1 MIRPVENALREFS
14 SRFPM
19 IPPLA
24 GLAIGIILCVHLQN
38 PWLWIAI
45 LAPFAGAAALF
56 VPALRFLLL
65 VPVGLLLISPDPY
78 PVGGALESYA
88 GKSVDIGGSLYVSPE
103 KRERGSRMFLEA
115 DYVIDGGEVKPVT
128 GRTAIYTDTLVPGL
142 SYGDSVRV
150 VGVKLRSIENFR
162 NPGAFDMEAFFGRQ
176 RIYTTGYVEG
186 GERIISF
193 GRGEGYG
200 PVLHGLDKLRH
211 RFGNFVRSEFRQ
223 PASEV
228 LNALTIGE
236 DGGIPNDLRNEF
248 SKSGVAHVLSI
259 SGLHVAAV
267 AVVFYF
273 LFKWLLKRS
282 EYMMLRWSV
291 SKISAALTIL
301 PLFFYMAL
309 AGFST
314 PTIRAFI
321 MISIFLVAIMA
332 GKNENKINT
341 LGVAAFVILLMRPEA
356 IFELSF
362 QLSFLAVLGILL
374 VNRFYPIKLGTTR
387 DLVMTAVKTTCA
399 ATFATLP
406 LILNSFGVLPV
417 VSIPANLVFV
427 PLVELLIV
435 PLGLVSFVVFLFW
448 PYAAS
453 FFIWINML
461 LTEMMIFGIG
471 LLLEIP
477 YSSVSV
483 PPLGAV
489 SLTLYAALGIAALL
503 AARHARVKY
512 AVPVLALLFTI
523 SAAWPAASRHFGS
536 GVTATFL
543 DTGEHRSTVL
553 FELPGGRNVL
563 VSGGPARPAGSGFID
578 RAVVSGFLH
587 GRGVNTID
595 CLILTSPGKDVL
607 AGGAY
612 IVENFG
618 VRKVVTDGDRLDGS
632 LWEAIRENGV
642 EWQNLRNLSKIDVPG
657 GYDIKVMRPEGWEI
671 VEDSAGP
678 RPLALSVETAGTRF
692 LLAESVDRKD
702 AESLE
707 NIYGGELES
716 AVLFIPG
723 TMHGGSDVG
732 LVERVKPR
740 VLITDGGGGAAAPE
754 SVRAYNIA
762 EDGAVTVTAD
772 GSGVSVKSYEDE
784 RAARLQ

>member
-1 MIRPVENALREFS
+1 MIPPAQNALLEFS
-14 SRFPM
+14 SRFP
-19 IPPLA
+19 IVPPLA
-24 GLAIGIILCVHLQN
+24 ALAAGIILCGYLEN

-45 LAPFAGAAALF
+45 LSPLAGAAALF
-56 VPALRFLLL
+56 IPALRFLLL
-65 VPVGLLLISPDPY
+65 LPVGLLLASPAPY
-78 PVGGALESYA
+78 TAGGALESYA
-88 GKSVDIGGSLYVSPE
+88 GRTIDIGGSLYTSPE
-103 KRERGSRMFLEA
+103 KRERGSRMFIEA
-115 DYVIDGGEVKPVT
+115 GYVIEDGEVKPVA

-142 SYGDSVRV
+142 SYGDSVRIV
-150 VGVKLRSIENFR
+150 AVKLRPIENFR

-176 RIYTTGYVEG
+176 GIYTTGYVEG
-186 GERIISF
+186 EERIISF

-211 RFGNFVRSEFRQ
+211 RFGNFMRSNFRQ

-236 DGGIPNDLRNEF
+236 DGGIPNDLRTEF
-248 SKSGVAHVLSI
+248 SNAGVAHVLSI

-291 SKISAALTIL
+291 SKIAAALTIL

-321 MISIFLVAIMA
+321 MISVFLVAIMA

-341 LGVAAFVILLMRPEA
+341 LGVAAFVILLMRPEGV
-356 IFELSF
+356 FELSF
-362 QLSFLAVLGILL
+362 QLSFMAVLGILL
-374 VNRFYPIKLGTTR
+374 VNWFYPIKLGTTR
-387 DLVMTAVKTTCA
+387 DFVMTTVKTTCA

-435 PLGLVSFVVFLFW
+435 PLGLVSFVVFLVS

-453 FFIWINML
+453 LFICINML
-461 LTEMMIFGIG
+461 LTEMMIFGIR

-489 SLTLYAALGIAALL
+489 SLTLYAALGLAALL
-503 AARHARVKY
+503 AARSVKVKY
-512 AVPVLALLFTI
+512 ALPVLALLFII
-523 SAAWPAASRHFGS
+523 SAAWPAASRHFGG

-543 DTGEHRSTVL
+543 DTGEYRSTVL

-595 CLILTSPGKDVL
+595 CLVLTSPGKDVL

-612 IVENFG
+612 IVENFD
-618 VRKVVTDGDRLDGS
+618 VSKVVTDGDRLDGA

-642 EWQNLRNLSKIDVPG
+642 EWQNLRDLRKIEVPG
-657 GYDIKVMRPEGWEI
+657 GQEIRVMRPEGWEI

-678 RPLALSVETAGTRF
+678 RPLALRLEAAGTGF
-692 LLAESVDRKD
+692 LIAESIDENEG
-702 AESLE
+702 ES
-707 NIYGGELES
+707 IRDTYGADIES
-716 AVLFIPG
+716 TVLFIPG
-723 TMHGGSDVG
+723 TMWGGEDAG
-732 LVERVKPR
+732 LIEDVKPR
-740 VLITDGGGGAAAPE
+740 VIITDGEGAAAPE

-762 EDGAVTVTAD
+762 EGGAVTVTID
-772 GSGVSVKSYEDE
+772 GRGTTVKSYEDE

>member
-1 MIRPVENALREFS
+1 MIRTAQNALREFS
-14 SRFPM
+14 SKFP
-19 IPPLA
+19 IVPPLA
-24 GLAIGIILCVHLQN
+24 GLAAGIILCGYLEDH
-38 PWLWIAI
+38 WLWIAI
-45 LAPFAGAAALF
+45 LAPLAGAAALF
-56 VPALRFLLL
+56 IPALRFLLL
-65 VPVGLLLISPDPY
+65 LPVGLLLASPTPY
-78 PVGGALESYA
+78 IEGGALESYA
-88 GKSVDIGGSLYVSPE
+88 GRSVDIGGSLYVSPE

-115 DYVIDGGEVKPVT
+115 DYVIEDGVVKPVT
-128 GRTAIYTDTLVPGL
+128 GRAAIYTDTLVPGL
-142 SYGDSVRV
+142 SYGDSVRII
-150 VGVKLRSIENFR
+150 GVKLRPIENFR

-176 RIYTTGYVEG
+176 GIHTTGYVEG

-200 PVLHGLDKLRH
+200 PVLHVLDRLRH
-211 RFGNFVRSEFRQ
+211 RFGNFVRSNFRQ
-223 PASEV
+223 PAGEV
-228 LNALTIGE
+228 LNAITIGE
-236 DGGIPNDLRNEF
+236 DGGIPNDLRAEF

-291 SKISAALTIL
+291 SRIAAALTIL

-341 LGVAAFVILLMRPEA
+341 LGVAAFVILLMRPESF
-356 IFELSF
+356 FELSF

-387 DLVMTAVKTTCA
+387 DFVTTAVKTTCA

-435 PLGLVSFVVFLFW
+435 PLGLVSFVVFLVS

-453 FFIWINML
+453 LFIWINML
-461 LTEMMIFGIG
+461 FTEMMIFGIG

-489 SLTLYAALGIAALL
+489 SLTLYAALGAAVLL
-503 AARHARVKY
+503 AARHAKAKY
-512 AVPVLALLFTI
+512 ALPVLALLFII
-523 SAAWPAASRHFGS
+523 SAAWPAGSRHFGG

-543 DTGEHRSTVL
+543 DTGEYRSTVL
-553 FELPGGRNVL
+553 FELPGGINVL
-563 VSGGPARPAGSGFID
+563 VSGGPARPAGSGFLD

-587 GRGVNTID
+587 GRGINTID

-612 IVENFG
+612 IIENFG
-618 VRKVVTDGDRLDGS
+618 VRKVVTDGDRLDGA
-632 LWEAIRENGV
+632 LWEAIRENGAL
-642 EWQNLRNLSKIDVPG
+642 WQNLRDLQKIEVAG
-657 GYDIKVMRPEGWEI
+657 GYEIRVMRPEGWEM

-678 RPLALSVETAGTRF
+678 RPLALKLGLGETGF
-692 LLAESVDRKD
+692 LLAESVSGKD
-702 AESLE
+702 AESLR
-707 NIYGGELES
+707 NKYGAELEG

-723 TMHGGSDVG
+723 TGRSDSDAG
-732 LVERVKPR
+732 LAGQVKPR
-740 VLITDGGGGAAAPE
+740 VIITDGEGAAVPK

-762 EDGAVTVTAD
+762 EDGAVTVTID
-772 GSGVSVKSYEDE
+772 GSGVTVKSYEDE
-784 RAARLQ
+784 RAERLQ

>member
-1 MIRPVENALREFS
+1 MIRSVENALREFS

-24 GLAIGIILCVHLQN
+24 GLTIGIILCVYLQN

-56 VPALRFLLL
+56 IPALRFLLL
-65 VPVGLLLISPDPY
+65 VPVGLLLISPAPY
-78 PVGGALESYA
+78 PAGDTLESYV

-115 DYVIDGGEVKPVT
+115 EYVIEDGEVKPVT

-150 VGVKLRSIENFR
+150 VGVKLRPIENFR

-193 GRGEGYG
+193 GRSEGYG

-211 RFGNFVRSEFRQ
+211 RFGNFVRSNFRQ

-291 SKISAALTIL
+291 SRIAAALTIL

-387 DLVMTAVKTTCA
+387 DLVTTAVKTTCA

-453 FFIWINML
+453 LLISINML
-461 LTEMMIFGIG
+461 FTEMMIFGIR

-503 AARHARVKY
+503 AAKHAKARY
-512 AVPVLALLFTI
+512 AALALALLFMI
-523 SAAWPAASRHFGS
+523 SAAWPATSRHFGS

-563 VSGGPARPAGSGFID
+563 VSGGPARPAGSGFVD
-578 RAVVSGFLH
+578 RVVVSGFLH
-587 GRGVNTID
+587 GMGINTID
-595 CLILTSPGKDVL
+595 CLVLTSPGKDVL

-618 VRKVVTDGDRLDGS
+618 VRKAVTDGDRLDGA

-642 EWQNLRNLSKIDVPG
+642 EWQNLRDLREIDLPG
-657 GYDIKVMRPEGWEI
+657 GYDIKLMRPEGWEI

-678 RPLALSVETAGTRF
+678 RPLALKLGLGGTGF

-707 NIYGGELES
+707 NIYGGEIES
-716 AVLFIPG
+716 VVLFIPAAG
-723 TMHGGSDVG
+723 RGDSDMG

-740 VLITDGGGGAAAPE
+740 VLITDGDGRVTAPE
-754 SVRAYNIA
+754 SVRAYSIA
-762 EDGAVTVTAD
+762 EDGAVTVTIE
-772 GSGVSVKSYEDE
+772 GKRTTVKSYEDE

>member
-1 MIRPVENALREFS
+1 
-14 SRFPM
+14 M

-24 GLAIGIILCVHLQN
+24 GLTAGIILCGYLQN
-38 PWLWIAI
+38 PWLWIAL
-45 LAPFAGAAALF
+45 LAPLAGAAALF
-56 VPALRFLLL
+56 IPALRFLLL

-78 PVGGALESYA
+78 HMGDTLESYA
-88 GKSVDIGGSLYVSPE
+88 GRSVDIGGSLYSSPE
-103 KRERGSRMFLEA
+103 KRERGSRMFLDAE
-115 DYVIDGGEVKPVT
+115 YVIEDGKVRPVT

-142 SYGDSVRV
+142 SYGGSVRV
-150 VGVKLRSIENFR
+150 IGVKLKPIENFR
-162 NPGAFDMEAFFGRQ
+162 NLGAFDMEAFFGRQ
-176 RIYTTGYVEG
+176 GIHTTGYVEG

-211 RFGNFVRSEFRQ
+211 RFGNFVRSGFRQ
-223 PASEV
+223 PANEV
-228 LNALTIGE
+228 LNAITIGE
-236 DGGIPNDLRNEF
+236 DGGIPNDLRTEF

-291 SKISAALTIL
+291 SKIAAALTIL

-321 MISIFLVAIMA
+321 MISIFLIAIMA

-356 IFELSF
+356 FFELSF

-374 VNRFYPIKLGTTR
+374 VNRFYPLRIGTTR
-387 DLVMTAVKTTCA
+387 DLVLTAVKTTCA

-417 VSIPANLVFV
+417 VSIPANLIFV

-435 PLGLVSFVVFLFW
+435 PLGLVSFVVFLIS

-453 FFIWINML
+453 LFIWINML
-461 LTEMMIFGIG
+461 FTEMMIFGIG
-471 LLLEIP
+471 LLLEVP

-489 SLTLYAALGIAALL
+489 SLTLYTALGVAVLL
-503 AARHARVKY
+503 ATRHVKAKY
-512 AVPVLALLFTI
+512 ALPVLAILFII
-523 SAAWPAASRHFGS
+523 SAAWPAMSRHFGG

-543 DTGEHRSTVL
+543 DTGEYRSTVL

-563 VSGGPARPAGSGFID
+563 VSGGPARPAGSGFVD
-578 RAVVSGFLH
+578 RAIVSGFLH
-587 GRGVNTID
+587 GKGISTID
-595 CLILTSPGKDVL
+595 CLVLTSPGKDVL

-618 VRKVVTDGDRLDGS
+618 VKKVVTDGDRLDGA
-632 LWEAIRENGV
+632 LWEAIKENGA
-642 EWQNLRNLSKIDVPG
+642 EWQNLREIREIDVPG
-657 GYDIKVMRPEGWEI
+657 GYGIHVMRPEGWEV

-678 RPLALSVETAGTRF
+678 RPMALKLGLGETGF
-692 LLAESVDRKD
+692 LLAESVAGKD
-702 AESLE
+702 AESLV
-707 NIYGGELES
+707 NKYGAALES
-716 AVLFIPG
+716 AVLFIQG
-723 TMHGGSDVG
+723 NSDADLIEHV
-732 LVERVKPR
+732 RPR
-740 VLITDGGGGAAAPE
+740 VFIAEDESFTAPE
-754 SVRAYNIA
+754 SVKAYNIA
-762 EDGAVTVTAD
+762 EDGAVTVTID
-772 GSGVSVKSYEDE
+772 GSGVTVKSYEDE
-784 RAARLQ
+784 RAARPQ